1 MVFVC
6 NFDTC
11 RRKKRASVYFYWH
24 LVGVC
29 ESNKNDTLLKLF
41 EFESLA
47 FFKSSA
53 FSPKPPLFGLRR
65 RSVDTWTQLCAVSD
79 KIQAYGLVLQWT
91 AYSHTHTSA
100 LEAQAK

>member
-11 RRKKRASVYFYWH
+11 RRKKGRVFIFIGIW
-24 LVGVC
+24 LVC
-29 ESNKNDTLLKLF
+29 ECNKNDTLLKLF

-91 AYSHTHTSA
+91 AYSHTHASA